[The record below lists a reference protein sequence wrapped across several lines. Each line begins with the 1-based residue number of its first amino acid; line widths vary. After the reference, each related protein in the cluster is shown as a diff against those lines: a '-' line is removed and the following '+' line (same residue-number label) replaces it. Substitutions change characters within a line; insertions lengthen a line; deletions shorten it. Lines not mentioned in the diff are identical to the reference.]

1 MTVGCVWG
9 ERLISCRSGHSR
21 RSVKLFFGGNRSGRH
36 SAAAAADGSAEAA
49 AVADAQVPAAS
60 AEAAA
65 SADCWCQ
72 AFSSSNCAINALQQS
87 GNLFILRIINS

>member
-1 MTVGCVWG
+1 MWGVG
-9 ERLISCRSGHSR
+9 LISWQLVVGSN
-21 RSVKLFFGGNRSGRH
+21 SVKLSGGNRSGRH
-36 SAAAAADGSAEAA
+36 SAAAAADGSAETA

-87 GNLFILRIINS
+87 GNLFMLRIINS

>member
-1 MTVGCVWG
+1 MTVGRMWG
-9 ERLISCRSGHSR
+9 EGLISCPLAVGSN
-21 RSVKLFFGGNRSGRH
+21 SVKLSGGNRSGRH
-36 SAAAAADGSAEAA
+36 SAAADGSAETA

-65 SADCWCQ
+65 STDCWCQ

>member
-1 MTVGCVWG
+1 MTVGRVWG
-9 ERLISCRSGHSR
+9 ERLISCSSGHSR
-21 RSVKLFFGGNRSGRH
+21 RSVKLSGGNRSGRH
-36 SAAAAADGSAEAA
+36 SAAAAADGSAETA